1 MPLIIRVPGKPAGRT
16 DCMFELVD
24 LYPTLAG
31 LTGGAPEQH
40 LEGMAPLVASDL
52 HPSSST
58 APQLWPL
65 D

>member
-40 LEGMAPLVASDL
+40 LEGMAPLVESAL
-52 HPSSST
+52 HRV
-58 APQLWPL
+58 
-65 D
+65 